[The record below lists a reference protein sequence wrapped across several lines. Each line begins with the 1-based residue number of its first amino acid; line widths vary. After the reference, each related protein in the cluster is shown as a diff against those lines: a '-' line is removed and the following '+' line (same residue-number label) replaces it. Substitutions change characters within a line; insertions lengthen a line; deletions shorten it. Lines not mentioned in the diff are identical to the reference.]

1 MSQRRTKGDARRQH
15 AGFTLVEL
23 MITVAV
29 VAIVAAV
36 ATPSLQ
42 ALVANGRLNGGASEL
57 TAAMQ
62 IARSE
67 AVRRNSRVTV
77 CATDGSATLT
87 TACNNSG
94 TWTNWAILD
103 LGVTA
108 AVAPETAA
116 DAVARRVIRNER
128 TPAGM
133 QLSGPT
139 AGVLFRPS
147 GRVDTSATLSVCMP
161 AKKPQ
166 EVTVMISGVVNK
178 AQGSGTCP

>member
-1 MSQRRTKGDARRQH
+1 MSHLCTKREGVRRS

-29 VAIVAAV
+29 MAILAAV
-36 ATPSLQ
+36 ATPAMQ
-42 ALVANGRLNGGASEL
+42 ALIANGRQTGAASEL

-62 IARSE
+62 VARSE

-77 CATDGSATLT
+77 CATDGSATLA

-108 AVAPETAA
+108 AVAPETTAQ
-116 DAVARRVIRNER
+116 AVARRVIRNER
-128 TPAGM
+128 APASV
-133 QLSGPT
+133 QLTGPT
-139 AGVLFRPS
+139 GGVLYRPS
-147 GRVDTSATLSVCMP
+147 GRVDAQAVIAACMP
-161 AKKPQ
+161 GKKPQ
-166 EVTVMISGVVNK
+166 QVTVMISGVVTK
-178 AQGSGTCP
+178 AQGATTCS